1 MMEIDEQLHTEHL
14 LMEERTCRVCGKE
27 KSLLADFHRCGKDA
41 TLPSSY
47 SYECKDCSRKRA
59 IENYR
64 KKKKY
69 DIIREKDR
77 VCSICNTTKPC
88 GRYNKFVLDEN
99 NLLCF
104 NCDKIL
110 KLVGEDVQTL
120 THLVKYLERRN
131 HERD

>member
-1 MMEIDEQLHTEHL
+1 MNLDEQIHTEHL

-59 IENYR
+59 VENYR

-69 DIIREKDR
+69 DLVRER
-77 VCSICNTTKPC
+77 NRFCCICKVAEAG
-88 GRYNKFVLDEN
+88 GRYNKFIMDGE
-99 NLLCF
+99 NLLCY
-104 NCDKIL
+104 NCNKIITM
-110 KLVGEDVQTL
+110 VGGNTHTLQSMVQ
-120 THLVKYLERRN
+120 YL
-131 HERD
+131 DSSGG